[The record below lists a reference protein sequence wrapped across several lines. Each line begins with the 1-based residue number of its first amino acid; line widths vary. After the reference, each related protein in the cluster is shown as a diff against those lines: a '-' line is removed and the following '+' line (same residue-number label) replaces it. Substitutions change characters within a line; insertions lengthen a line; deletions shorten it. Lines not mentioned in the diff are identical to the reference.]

1 MHYNA
6 GMNLKL
12 YLLLRMALVAMLCW
26 LCVSFY
32 LVARSGQQIAETM
45 AHDADQMQ
53 ELLEVALQRQHTT
66 PEPGPRVPQLRH
78 LASRFPEPFCLRYK
92 AINGTVTEDGCGHEE
107 ADAAM
112 PRWLAGVL
120 IWVGHPPIVILRDIH
135 LWKTQRFGT
144 LTIAPNQPRLLTH
157 YWNTLRD
164 LLWLATVTVLALGT
178 LSFLVIDRALRP
190 TQKLVAALDRL
201 AADEGQRDIVAGPDL
216 PLFRPREF
224 GQIAA
229 GINRLSARLVQL
241 SAARTE
247 LMARLI
253 SVQEQERRELA
264 HDLHDEFGQCVAA
277 LSAISATLRDAMA
290 QGEAVTEDDFDPLDQ
305 TIERMLGGL
314 RSLLLRMSPPL
325 LESRSLT
332 SALNDLVT
340 GWQAGQHGAPQLSVY
355 IDAQADALLSDEQA
369 LCAYRVVQEC
379 LSNIARHA
387 RESTAAQVDIRRDG
401 NTLLIGITNQYPQP
415 SGHARPPREGGGM
428 GLRLLAE
435 RLHAQRGSFAV
446 EATPGRFAVLASLPL

>member
-1 MHYNA
+1 
-6 GMNLKL
+6 MNLKL

-45 AHDADQMQ
+45 ASDADQMQ
-53 ELLEVALQRQHTT
+53 ELLEIELQRQHITSS
-66 PEPGPRVPQLRH
+66 PGPRVPQLRQ
-78 LASRFPEPFCLRYK
+78 LADRFPEPFCLRYE
-92 AINGTVTEDGCGHEE
+92 AINDVITEDGCGQPQ

-120 IWVGHPPIVILRDIH
+120 TWVGHPPALMQREIH
-135 LWKTQRFGT
+135 LWKSQRFGV
-144 LTIAPNQPRLLTH
+144 LKIAPDQPRLLAR

-164 LLWLATVTVLALGT
+164 LLWLAAVTVLALGT

-201 AADEGQRDIVAGPDL
+201 APHEGQRDIVAEPNL
-216 PLFRPREF
+216 PLLRPREF

-247 LMARLI
+247 LTARLI
-253 SVQEQERRELA
+253 GVQEQERRELA

-277 LSAISATLRDAMA
+277 LSAISATLRDAVA
-290 QGEAVTEDDFDPLDQ
+290 QREAVTEDDFDPLDQ

-340 GWQAGQHGAPQLSVY
+340 GWQAGQHCTSQLRVH
-355 IDAQADALLSDEQA
+355 IDAETDALLSDEQA

-379 LSNIARHA
+379 LCNIARHA
-387 RESTAAQVDIRRDG
+387 RDSSAVQIEIRRDRKI
-401 NTLLIGITNQYPQP
+401 LLIRISNQHFQP
-415 SGHARPPREGGGM
+415 SGHTRPPREGGGM

-435 RLHAQRGSFAV
+435 RLHAQRGQFTV
-446 EATPGRFAVLASLPL
+446 EATPGRFAVRASLPL